1 MTRTHSCHTPVVH
14 CIGDGTHVK
23 SMVDGDREDTMNTST
38 ETRSRTGDWMLAI
51 AVALAGCLLILSWS
65 MPSG

>member
-1 MTRTHSCHTPVVH
+1 
-14 CIGDGTHVK
+14 
-23 SMVDGDREDTMNTST
+23 MNTST
-38 ETRSRTGDWMLAI
+38 DTRSRTGDWLLAI